1 VSTGVRRNLA
11 PVSTEAMQVFFSIL
25 TIVAIVGSLALVWL
39 RISLRWSERARPI
52 LADVHRN
59 SLWLGFLVA
68 LVATLGSLYF
78 SEIAEFAPCKL
89 CWYQRIAMYPL
100 AVLLLVAAI
109 RKEYLIRWYVLPI
122 SLIGLGISAYHYL
135 IEWRP
140 DLDSGTCDLFGPSCT
155 DVWFKEFGFITL
167 AFMAAVGFLSILAL
181 LFAPIPATLEESDD
195 VAADAVAV

>member
-1 VSTGVRRNLA
+1 
-11 PVSTEAMQVFFSIL
+11 MQVFFSIL
-25 TIVAIVGSLALVWL
+25 TIVAMVGALALVWM
-39 RISLRWSERARPI
+39 RISLRFSDRARPI
-52 LADVHRN
+52 LEELHGSA
-59 SLWLGFLVA
+59 LWLGFLVA
-68 LVATLGSLYF
+68 ATCTLGSLYF

-100 AVLLLVAAI
+100 AVLLLVAAL

-122 SLIGLGISAYHYL
+122 ALIGLPIAAYHYL

-155 DVWFKEFGFITL
+155 DVWFKEFGFVTL
-167 AFMAAVGFLSILAL
+167 PFMAAIGFLAILAL

-195 VAADAVAV
+195 AENPPVDV